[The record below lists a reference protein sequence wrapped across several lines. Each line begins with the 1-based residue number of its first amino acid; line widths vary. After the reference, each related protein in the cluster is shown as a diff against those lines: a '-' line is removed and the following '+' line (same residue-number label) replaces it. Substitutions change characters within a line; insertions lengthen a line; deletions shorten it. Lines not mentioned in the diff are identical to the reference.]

1 MDTAHRRMEII
12 SILSVKGHITARELA
27 WELGVT
33 IRTIHHD
40 IFALTFDYPI
50 YTKPGCGGGV
60 FITDNYKPY
69 TNTLTETE
77 LETLCRIVEL
87 LDRLCVEEQWK
98 PVGTG
103 MELNIEVIK
112 YKLLYPREY
121 RLFKVAEMLMSDVIP
136 QEMKDNVLEK
146 MDKSIFSAYKQLSK
160 VDVMDNIGRSVEED
174 LEDAIERYLK
184 KE

>member
-1 MDTAHRRMEII
+1 MNTAHRRMEII

-69 TNTLTETE
+69 TNTSQKRSLKHCAGYTGKRRGKRRKSCSDLSINTGR
-77 LETLCRIVEL
+77 TS
-87 LDRLCVEEQWK
+87 WK
-98 PVGTG
+98 FNRADGH
-103 MELNIEVIK
+103 I
-112 YKLLYPREY
+112 
-121 RLFKVAEMLMSDVIP
+121 LFAVRGENRK
-136 QEMKDNVLEK
+136 
-146 MDKSIFSAYKQLSK
+146 AY
-160 VDVMDNIGRSVEED
+160 
-174 LEDAIERYLK
+174 
-184 KE
+184 